1 MTQQVYEDVLSYA
14 IIVLTRYTTRSPCTS
29 FETAP
34 SRRTRS
40 GMGQNLSSKGEGSG
54 GAEGASATDCGECWG
69 TYDIVVTWSL
79 LSL

>member
-14 IIVLTRYTTRSPCTS
+14 IIVLTRYTTHSQCTS

-40 GMGQNLSSKGEGSG
+40 AMGQNLSLIYERRREWRCRGSKH
-54 GAEGASATDCGECWG
+54 D
-69 TYDIVVTWSL
+69 
-79 LSL
+79 